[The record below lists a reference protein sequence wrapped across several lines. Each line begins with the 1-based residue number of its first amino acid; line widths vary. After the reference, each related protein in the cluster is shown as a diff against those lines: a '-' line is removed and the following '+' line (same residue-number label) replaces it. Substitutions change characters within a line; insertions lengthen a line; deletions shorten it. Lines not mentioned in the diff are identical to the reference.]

1 MTFYK
6 LIFQISYKQPPFAL
20 LNPKFSIQLHLDFF
34 PVILEMVPQV
44 HDTLAHSRPQ
54 LHNVCCMGLSVHLFL
69 HPQLMGIEVVSSF
82 LVLQSLI

>member
-44 HDTLAHSRPQ
+44 HDTLLILVP
-54 LHNVCCMGLSVHLFL
+54 NCMFAVWLSVHLFL

>member
-1 MTFYK
+1 MIFYK

-54 LHNVCCMGLSVHLFL
+54 LHNVCCMAVRAFISASPINGY
-69 HPQLMGIEVVSSF
+69 
-82 LVLQSLI
+82 